1 MVHSQVLIGNG
12 NREAFAHFLD
22 DLAAARDRLALPQDS
37 IVILDNVAFHHSP
50 LCIEM
55 LELRGFQYKFLPPYT
70 PYFMAIECMFSEW
83 KHYVKVGLA
92 GNRARDR
99 VELNA
104 RINQFVL
111 VPEHAARYAQH
122 IANNCLAYTRGVRVF
137 DN

>member
-1 MVHSQVLIGNG
+1 MNLAGIHAHGPNAAVRRRNIKTTNEVS
-12 NREAFAHFLD
+12 AFDMF
-22 DLAAARDRLALPQDS
+22 S
-37 IVILDNVAFHHSP
+37 YFVAFHHSP